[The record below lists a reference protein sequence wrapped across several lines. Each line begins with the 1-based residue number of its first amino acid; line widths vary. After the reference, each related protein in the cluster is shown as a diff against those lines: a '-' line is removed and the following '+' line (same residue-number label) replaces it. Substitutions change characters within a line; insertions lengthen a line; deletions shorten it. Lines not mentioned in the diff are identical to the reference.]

1 MVDYGTLGGLA
12 KEGTEIMKRWCMRV
26 RYYGLS
32 LAASGLFVLG
42 GCALTD
48 QQLAQVWQAVIT
60 SGLNTLVTNVITA
73 AVPTTTG

>member
-1 MVDYGTLGGLA
+1 
-12 KEGTEIMKRWCMRV
+12 MKRWCMRV